1 MANINEARFLL
12 SQVDE
17 LLRQAE
23 RLVDRDSEAYECI
36 GDALTA
42 VSAAD
47 TAFYESRF

>member
-1 MANINEARFLL
+1 MPNINEARFLL

-23 RLVDRDSEAYECI
+23 RLTDRDSEAHAFI

-47 TAFYESRF
+47 SAFYEQKW